1 MSDLLAAACCYAET
15 LGWPVFQLADGTK
28 IPVAGTRG
36 HLEATANL
44 AQIQEWWGRYPS
56 RNIGVR
62 CSEFWVLDVD
72 GIEGADWLRDREK
85 EHGPLPRTV
94 RQITQSH
101 GSHVLFLNPT
111 EGRRV
116 VNRARFA
123 PGCDTRSAEGYI
135 VAAPS
140 RAERGVY
147 AWDVDFHPLETEIS
161 EPPEWLLALVTVTAP
176 AGSQAPAAPPD
187 EFAALVVN
195 GVDEGGRNA
204 SLTRLAGYFLRRYV
218 DPYVTLEMLRL
229 WNRERCRPPLPDADV
244 VTITRS
250 IAKREAAR
258 REARNG

>member
-1 MSDLLAAACCYAET
+1 MSEMLPAALAYAEK
-15 LGWPVFQLADGTK
+15 LGWPVFPLVPGRK
-28 IPVAGTRG
+28 VPRAGSNG
-36 HLEATANL
+36 HLEATTDPVLIRKMWADP
-44 AQIQEWWGRYPS
+44 AS
-56 RNIGVR
+56 NIGIR

-72 GIEGADWLRDREK
+72 GIEGADWLCDREK

-135 VAAPS
+135 VVAPS

-161 EPPEWLLALVTVTAP
+161 EAPEWLLALVTSP
-176 AGSQAPAAPPD
+176 AAQSPRTAAPPD
-187 EFAALVVN
+187 QFAALVAA

-204 SLTRLAGYFLRRYV
+204 TLTRLAGYFLRRYV

-229 WNRERCRPPLPDADV
+229 WNRDRCRPPLPDSDV
-244 VTITRS
+244 VTIARS
-250 IAKREAAR
+250 VANREAAR
-258 REARNG
+258 RETRNG